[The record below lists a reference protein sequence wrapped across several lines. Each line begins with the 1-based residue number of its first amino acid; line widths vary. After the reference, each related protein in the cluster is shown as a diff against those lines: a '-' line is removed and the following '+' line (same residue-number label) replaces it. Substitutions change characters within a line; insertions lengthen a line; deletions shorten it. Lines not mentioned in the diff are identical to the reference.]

1 MPCPTAR
8 IACSDPQ
15 LATHLRRLF
24 GDCEVIEDPRHC
36 SQAPLCRWLDDA
48 PLGPAG
54 EVQAALAEAVATL
67 ERTRHFLIY
76 FLHMLIQRFGMRE
89 HRLDVALALPCSAG
103 QLLQGVQ
110 RIAHALGKATH
121 QLAHLVNLAADLL
134 D

>member
-67 ERTRHFLIY
+67 ERTRHAFRSPEL
-76 FLHMLIQRFGMRE
+76 
-89 HRLDVALALPCSAG
+89 G
-103 QLLQGVQ
+103 QLRRRLE
-110 RIAHALGKATH
+110 
-121 QLAHLVNLAADLL
+121 QLLVELSAPTE
-134 D
+134 

>member
-36 SQAPLCRWLDDA
+36 GQAPLCRWLDDA

-67 ERTRHFLIY
+67 
-76 FLHMLIQRFGMRE
+76 
-89 HRLDVALALPCSAG
+89 DA
-103 QLLQGVQ
+103 
-110 RIAHALGKATH
+110 IAAFMQSRNNK
-121 QLAHLVNLAADLL
+121 
-134 D
+134 

>member
-54 EVQAALAEAVATL
+54 EVQAA
-67 ERTRHFLIY
+67 RTRE
-76 FLHMLIQRFGMRE
+76 RSDDPTKSNG
-89 HRLDVALALPCSAG
+89 
-103 QLLQGVQ
+103 GV
-110 RIAHALGKATH
+110 
-121 QLAHLVNLAADLL
+121 D
-134 D
+134 DD